1 METTTLAVVE
11 PQEAVSLLESPL
23 SPAEAAQ
30 LQSCELA
37 IELAG
42 KDRLEKALIIGEK
55 LSTIYNEALFR
66 GADGG
71 RRWEQWLKERLPRCC
86 RRPKAKSLDGAT
98 IAGSVGGQ
106 NVARSGTVP
115 GANLLIK

>member
-23 SPAEAAQ
+23 SQAETAK

-55 LSTIYNEALFR
+55 LSTIYNLTTPA
-66 GADGG
+66 
-71 RRWEQWLKERLPRCC
+71 P
-86 RRPKAKSLDGAT
+86 PKVSP
-98 IAGSVGGQ
+98 
-106 NVARSGTVP
+106 RSGSWPVTTP
-115 GANLLIK
+115 KLTKGAMALLLKMCVQPARNCALRWSNKG